1 MSKDLDKD
9 RSETI
14 EADFEEVAASCGH
27 FSFSLYDFGTE
38 MQNFLTILEDLKE
51 ETERTRNRSWK
62 WLRFWQKS
70 NVRRDSRD
78 DPERAPLLA
87 SNGRDDSSKDI
98 TQLIIERRNSKHWGA
113 IVPDA
118 NPKEGFYRRIL
129 HILRVLERDD
139 GESFFPFSISLLSC
153 E

>member
-70 NVRRDSRD
+70 NIRRDSRD

-87 SNGRDDSSKDI
+87 PNGHDDSSKDI
-98 TQLIIERRNSKHWGA
+98 TQLIIERRNSKHWST
-113 IVPDA
+113 IVPDT

-139 GESFFPFSISLLSC
+139 GESFFFLSRYLC
-153 E
+153 